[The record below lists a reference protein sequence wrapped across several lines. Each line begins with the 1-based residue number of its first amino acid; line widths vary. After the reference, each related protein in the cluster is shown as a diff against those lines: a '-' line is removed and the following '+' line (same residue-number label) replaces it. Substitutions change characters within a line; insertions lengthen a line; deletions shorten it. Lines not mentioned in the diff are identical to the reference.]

1 MSLIFWSQNH
11 LRRASEK
18 FSSDIYLYTKI
29 WSSNIRRYLR
39 ENADTRKTFF
49 FQIRLSN
56 NRNFFELFLP
66 PHHSVLT
73 HDMCVQ
79 MLECSIRS
87 GIVQSFYDSSFQSH
101 SWLKSVS
108 NLINHL
114 LYWAEKMV
122 GLQKHE
128 LQIFLVLRGRICVTP
143 LLQTILVV
151 SDLCRLHI
159 TFM

>member
-101 SWLKSVS
+101 SWLKSIS

-114 LYWAEKMV
+114 LYWAEDGDGGAAKTWTADFSSLE
-122 GLQKHE
+122 GE
-128 LQIFLVLRGRICVTP
+128 
-143 LLQTILVV
+143 
-151 SDLCRLHI
+151 DLCHTSCSYFSCIRLMWII
-159 TFM
+159 TYK